1 MSSFSCS
8 IWWFVFGILVGW
20 LLAWWLSRCGC
31 EKSSVSSKS
40 MSEASKQTLAAAPA
54 PVAPKV
60 EATSKPVLSRA
71 DMIKAA
77 AAAGISFKGIKNDLE
92 IVEGI
97 GPKIAGLLNESGIVT
112 FEDLSK
118 ASIATLNA
126 VLEKGGARYRLANP
140 STWAEQGR
148 LAAEGK
154 WAQLKALQESL
165 DGGVKKS

>member
-1 MSSFSCS
+1 MSSFFCC
-8 IWWFVFGILVGW
+8 IWWFVFGVLAGW
-20 LLAWWLSRCGC
+20 LLAWWLNRCC
-31 EKSSVSSKS
+31 CTKPCSSEMSKQNPAVEPS
-40 MSEASKQTLAAAPA
+40 PAAFAPKPEASP
-54 PVAPKV
+54 
-60 EATSKPVLSRA
+60 KPVVSRT
-71 DMIKAA
+71 DIIKAA

-97 GPKIAGLLNESGIVT
+97 GPKIASLLNESGIVT
-112 FEDLSK
+112 FEDLGK
-118 ASIATLNA
+118 ASIPALNA